1 VSPTALD
8 NGQRSPRKRPRARRR
23 PAASVP
29 AFREQI
35 CRPGWQLDSFCL
47 LNSTWTLEDVD
58 DVEGLIASVVDRYL
72 GRRGA
77 YLSAGQREDLDAY
90 LLGEVWRLYKKFEPS
105 KASTALSLSTY
116 LTRRLDWCVTDW
128 YRQTFTDSR
137 YRATFVVREVV
148 SLEDVNEQAVEA
160 DVSILACLSHTG
172 RQRFERYGLRIAF
185 DESKA
190 SIAERYG
197 MDTQEVS
204 EELEALGHELRSL
217 S

>member
-1 VSPTALD
+1 
-8 NGQRSPRKRPRARRR
+8 
-23 PAASVP
+23 
-29 AFREQI
+29 
-35 CRPGWQLDSFCL
+35 L
-47 LNSTWTLEDVD
+47 LNSTWSLEDVD

-90 LLGEVWRLYKKFEPS
+90 LLGEVWRLYKKFDPG

-137 YRATFVVREVV
+137 YRVTFLVREVV
-148 SLEDVNEQAVEA
+148 SLEDVDEQAAEA

-172 RQRFERYGLRIAF
+172 RQRFERYGIRVAS
-185 DESKA
+185 DESKEL
-190 SIAERYG
+190 IARRFN
-197 MDTQEVS
+197 MDVCDVS
-204 EELEALGHELRSL
+204 EELEALRDELRSL